1 MFLRGDGFWSP
12 AREPQICRSS
22 RIVLSKRMRQR
33 AAILV
38 ILGLVVAA
46 CSHGVIVAPVT
57 MPIRGMPPLLT
68 WVGEFTRP
76 AGSTYSTLS
85 ETTRFG
91 SISGLARDTQTN
103 QWVGVID
110 DRDTRIAWL
119 SIDVADGRLTVSP
132 TKMTILTAGP
142 GVDEAVATRADL
154 EAIAALPDGTF
165 LVSEEGHLTSEA
177 VFQPALLHI
186 TREGVVTDVISFP
199 EPFQVRRDQSR
210 GVRDNL
216 GFEGLT
222 RTPDGRLIAALEQP
236 LIEDGPTTSFDRG
249 APGRLVEFTPRR
261 GGGFRVGRQWSYP
274 IERTPRVEG
283 FPEICPDGEN
293 GVSEVLAIT
302 NALLLSMERACLQDP
317 QTNQAMNAIQIFA
330 IELSGSELRKTLV
343 LDLSTL
349 AERMLSK
356 ELSRLENF
364 EGMAF
369 GPTAINGTR
378 TLLLVSDDNFRATQ
392 KTSFLLFG
400 LRQITR

>member
-1 MFLRGDGFWSP
+1 
-12 AREPQICRSS
+12 
-22 RIVLSKRMRQR
+22 MRQR

-38 ILGLVVAA
+38 ILGLVATG

-85 ETTRFG
+85 ETMRFG
-91 SISGLARDTQTN
+91 SISGLARDAQTN

-110 DRDTRIAWL
+110 DHDATRLAWL
-119 SIDVADGRLTVSP
+119 SIDFASGRMTVSP
-132 TKMTILTAGP
+132 TKMTVLTAGP
-142 GVDEAVATRADL
+142 GVDAAVATKADL

-165 LVSEEGHLTSEA
+165 LVSEEGHLTSDG
-177 VFQPALLHI
+177 VWQPALLHL
-186 TREGVVTDVISFP
+186 TRAGVVSDVIPFP
-199 EPFQVRRDQSR
+199 EPFQIHRDQSR
-210 GVRDNL
+210 GVRDNQ

-249 APGRLVEFTPRR
+249 AYGRLVEFTPRR
-261 GGGFRVGRQWSYP
+261 GGFRSGRQWSYP

-283 FPEICPDGEN
+283 YPEICPDGEN
-293 GVSEVLAIT
+293 GVSEVLALT
-302 NALLLSMERACLQDP
+302 DTLLLSMERACLQNP
-317 QTNQAMNAIQIFA
+317 QTSQVMNAIQIFA
-330 IELSGSELRKTLV
+330 IELSSSDLRKTQV

-369 GPTAINGTR
+369 GPTALNGTQ